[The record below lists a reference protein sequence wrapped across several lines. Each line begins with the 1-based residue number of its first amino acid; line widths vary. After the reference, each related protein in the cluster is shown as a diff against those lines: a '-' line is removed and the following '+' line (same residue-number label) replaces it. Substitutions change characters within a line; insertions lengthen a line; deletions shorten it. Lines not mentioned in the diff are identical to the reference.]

1 MILPRQVVS
10 IQYSKETEKDV
21 NQYFEQVF
29 NADPSVVEQR
39 IAEFIDKIRALRQS
53 TVPHDREVHFMILNT
68 FYDEYRF
75 ILSFKDRR
83 NLISFAKLFGGIIN
97 KSIIEDTLME
107 ISIKFII
114 QALQNDDNRLTFGI
128 EALKRSY
135 QCLSDFPRQ
144 FEEIYTMFSG
154 KIKEKDP
161 DFHKKFV

>member
-1 MILPRQVVS
+1 
-10 IQYSKETEKDV
+10 
-21 NQYFEQVF
+21 
-29 NADPSVVEQR
+29 
-39 IAEFIDKIRALRQS
+39 
-53 TVPHDREVHFMILNT
+53 MILNT

>member
-1 MILPRQVVS
+1 
-10 IQYSKETEKDV
+10 
-21 NQYFEQVF
+21 
-29 NADPSVVEQR
+29 
-39 IAEFIDKIRALRQS
+39 
-53 TVPHDREVHFMILNT
+53 MILNT

-135 QCLSDFPRQ
+135 
-144 FEEIYTMFSG
+144 
-154 KIKEKDP
+154 
-161 DFHKKFV
+161 